1 MFFSYR
7 LLYPIIL
14 TKRVIGLGCEAI
26 DLHPPHRLTYASED
40 GPDANRHPAFD
51 SPGRVSASAA
61 GVVSA
66 HAYAHDRTSVS
77 SGTGSSH
84 LYRGAP
90 DGGGALRPSSRSFD
104 TMNPRFGRNG
114 TERFVD
120 ATAFLRHIVDVPFM
134 AELRDCDLPRRFS
147 ISGTSGALMSPSMRR
162 DTSLVHGDGGS
173 VFVKGCGEL
182 SRCR

>member
-40 GPDANRHPAFD
+40 GPDADRYPAFD

-61 GVVSA
+61 GVVPA

-84 LYRGAP
+84 LCRGAP

-114 TERFVD
+114 TE
-120 ATAFLRHIVDVPFM
+120 
-134 AELRDCDLPRRFS
+134 
-147 ISGTSGALMSPSMRR
+147 
-162 DTSLVHGDGGS
+162 
-173 VFVKGCGEL
+173 
-182 SRCR
+182 